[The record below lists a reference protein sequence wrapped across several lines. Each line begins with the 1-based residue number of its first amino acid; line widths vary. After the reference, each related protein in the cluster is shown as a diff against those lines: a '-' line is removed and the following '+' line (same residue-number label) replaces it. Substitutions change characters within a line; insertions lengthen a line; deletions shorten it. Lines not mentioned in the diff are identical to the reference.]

1 MTEEDKE
8 EKREYH
14 PDPKKLWEEYHRVIA
29 PVVVMKKYDDEQ
41 VSNNSNILFN
51 YVRYSTSDTT
61 STGL

>member
-29 PVVVMKKYDDEQ
+29 PVIVMKKYDDEY
-41 VSNNSNILFN
+41 VSNNSNILFDHVWN
-51 YVRYSTSDTT
+51 CTSNTT

>member
-29 PVVVMKKYDDEQ
+29 PVVGMKKYDDE
-41 VSNNSNILFN
+41 
-51 YVRYSTSDTT
+51 
-61 STGL
+61 